1 MDLDPY
7 NWEIILT
14 WNEKI
19 NKYKDPVYTFKVRD
33 KEIKMPTHTESLSHS
48 QPKIALP
55 KYKAWGD
62 ILRWCLQE
70 NVPGEYPFTWFISFQ
85 KSGEDPSRMF
95 AGEGG
100 PERTN
105 KRFHYVKLNYRQN
118 DCQRLLIV

>member
-1 MDLDPY
+1 LNQFDKVDPY

-48 QPKIALP
+48 QPENSLP

-70 NVPGEYPFTWFISFQ
+70 NVPGGSPLVLSREREKILVCLQVREDQKEQTNVFI
-85 KSGEDPSRMF
+85 
-95 AGEGG
+95 
-100 PERTN
+100 TL
-105 KRFHYVKLNYRQN
+105 LNWQN
-118 DCQRLLIV
+118 DCQRL

>member
-48 QPKIALP
+48 QIPKIALP
-55 KYKAWGD
+55 KYKAWGIFYAGVYRKMFLENIRSPLVY
-62 ILRWCLQE
+62 IL
-70 NVPGEYPFTWFISFQ
+70 S
-85 KSGEDPSRMF
+85 KSGRRSF
-95 AGEGG
+95 S
-100 PERTN
+100 
-105 KRFHYVKLNYRQN
+105 YVCR
-118 DCQRLLIV
+118 